1 MKSTIF
7 CEFKYWSKV
16 NMNQITSGAM
26 GLLKSIASNT
36 VQYLREL
43 LLSNSSFEIWR
54 FILHLTLVSF
64 LLKYMIFNN

>member
-1 MKSTIF
+1 M
-7 CEFKYWSKV
+7 
-16 NMNQITSGAM
+16 TSGAM
-26 GLLKSIASNT
+26 ELRKSIASKT